1 MILTKLDQ
9 YTTCVLNKHK
19 VQPCLHYKE
28 LRVLVCYWCYN
39 WHLNFGYQLRLPSWN
54 IVNNKYGQ
62 IKFDYFLKFK
72 SVPIP
77 PGPYTNYW
85 IPKMN
90 LLYYINTKKKKNVHL
105 ITRFLEHDEIKLGN
119 LFLHPFITTIWHI
132 TNVKNSTLTKQSIL
146 IYKMYIKRSL
156 TKKFYYEPKIFFKN
170 HYFSVNDWNN
180 QSKSSIW
187 FTYEEYH
194 HTLCMIFLF
203 VQKW

>member
-28 LRVLVCYWCYN
+28 LRVLVCYRCYN

-90 LLYYINTKKKKNVHL
+90 LLYYINTKKKKKCALDNKVSRAWWNK
-105 ITRFLEHDEIKLGN
+105 TRKLVSTSIYYNN
-119 LFLHPFITTIWHI
+119 LTYHKCQEFYINKTKH
-132 TNVKNSTLTKQSIL
+132 TNI
-146 IYKMYIKRSL
+146 
-156 TKKFYYEPKIFFKN
+156 
-170 HYFSVNDWNN
+170 
-180 QSKSSIW
+180 
-187 FTYEEYH
+187 
-194 HTLCMIFLF
+194 
-203 VQKW
+203 